1 MIIKK
6 RKLLIKL
13 VNKLKNLKHMYWQ
26 AKTF

>member
-13 VNKLKNLKHMYWQ
+13 VNKFKNLKYMYWQ
-26 AKTF
+26 AKPS